1 MNQLTDCI
9 IKQIHARQIFD
20 SRGTPTVEAT
30 VCLCSGVA
38 ASASVPSGAST
49 GMFEACELRDGDAAY
64 GGKSVFKAVENVNGP
79 INKALVGMR
88 ADQQSKIDRT
98 MIELDGR
105 QNKDNLGANAI
116 LAVSLACAKASAKAY
131 SLPLFRYLGGSS
143 ARILPVPM
151 MNILNGGAHASNNLD
166 IQEFMIMPVG
176 ASDFA
181 EAMRMGTEVY
191 AALKKL
197 LSAEKLSTAVGDE
210 GGFAPDLDSDEQAL
224 SYLVGAIEKAGYRP
238 GEEIGIAL
246 DVASSEWAKDGGYHL
261 PKADQ
266 EFTVPEL
273 IEHYRKLCDSFPI
286 LSIEDPFSE
295 NDWES
300 FTRFT
305 EICRK
310 AGQNSRYPYLTDAG
324 IQIVGDD
331 LFVTNRK
338 RLQHGIDAK
347 AANAILIKPNQ
358 IGTLTETIEAVLLAK
373 ENGYRAV
380 LSHRSGET
388 EDTSIADLA
397 VALGTGQIKT
407 GAPARGERI
416 CKYNRLLRIEN
427 ALGCAARYGR
437 V

>member
-1 MNQLTDCI
+1 MNQLTDCV
-9 IKQIHARQIFD
+9 IKHIHARQIFD

-30 VCLCSGVA
+30 VCLCSGVS

-49 GMFEACELRDGDAAY
+49 GMFEACELRDEGVAY
-64 GGKSVFKAVENVNGP
+64 GGKSVFRAVAHVNDE
-79 INKALVGMR
+79 ISKALTGMR
-88 ADQQSKIDRT
+88 ADQQYKIDRT
-98 MIELDGR
+98 MIELDGSA
-105 QNKDNLGANAI
+105 NKENLGSNAI
-116 LAVSLACAKASAKAY
+116 LAVSIACAKASAKAY
-131 SLPLFRYLGGSS
+131 SLPFFRYLGGSS
-143 ARILPVPM
+143 ARVLPVPM

-176 ASDFA
+176 ADDFA
-181 EAMRMGTEVY
+181 GAMRMGTEVY

-197 LSAEKLSTAVGDE
+197 LSAAKLSTAVGDE
-210 GGFAPDLDSDEQAL
+210 GGFAPDLASDEEAL
-224 SYLVGAIEKAGYRP
+224 SYLVAAIEKAGYRP

-246 DVASSEWAKDGGYHL
+246 DVASSEWAKGGGYHL
-261 PKADQ
+261 PKADK
-266 EFTVPEL
+266 EFTVPKL
-273 IEHYRKLCDSFPI
+273 IEHYRKLCENYPI

-300 FTRFT
+300 FSRFT

-310 AGQNSRYPYLTDAG
+310 TGRNPGYPYLTDAG

-331 LFVTNRK
+331 LFVTNRE
-338 RLQHGIDAK
+338 RLQKGIDRK

-373 ENGYRAV
+373 ENGYRAI

-427 ALGCAARYGR
+427 ALGSAARYGR